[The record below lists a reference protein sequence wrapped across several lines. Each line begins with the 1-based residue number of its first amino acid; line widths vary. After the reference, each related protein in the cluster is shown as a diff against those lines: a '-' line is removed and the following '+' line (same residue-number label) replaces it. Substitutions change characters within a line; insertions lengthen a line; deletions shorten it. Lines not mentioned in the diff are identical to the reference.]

1 MKEEFIKKYIDKIS
15 ISDINSFSLKNNI
28 SLNNNELNL
37 IYKYVK
43 NDWKT
48 IIYGNYNSILN
59 DLKSKI
65 DIDKYKKIEQLF
77 YKFKSKYQNLL

>member
-65 DIDKYKKIEQLF
+65 SIDKYNKIEKLF

>member
-1 MKEEFIKKYIDKIS
+1 MKENIIKEYINKIT
-15 ISDINSFSLKNNI
+15 ISDISRFASNNNI
-28 SLNNNELNL
+28 NLNNEELNI

-65 DIDKYKKIEQLF
+65 DIDKYKKIEQYRIEHF
-77 YKFKSKYQNLL
+77 ERRRKWQ

>member
-1 MKEEFIKKYIDKIS
+1 MKENIIRGYIEKIT
-15 ISDINSFSLKNNI
+15 ISDINRFALNNNI

-48 IIYGNYNSILN
+48 ILYGNYNSTLN
-59 DLKSKI
+59 DLKNKI
-65 DIDKYKKIEQLF
+65 DINKYNKIEQLF

>member
-1 MKEEFIKKYIDKIS
+1 MEKIISEYINKIS
-15 ISDINSFSLKNNI
+15 IQDIIEFANKNNI
-28 SLNNNELNL
+28 YLNDYESNL
-37 IYKYVK
+37 IYNYIK

-59 DLKSKI
+59 DLKNKI
-65 DIDKYKKIEQLF
+65 DINKYNKIEQLF

>member
-48 IIYGNYNSILN
+48 IIYGNYTVILN
-59 DLKSKI
+59 DLKNKI
-65 DIDKYKKIEQLF
+65 DSNKYNQIEQLF

>member
-1 MKEEFIKKYIDKIS
+1 MEQVIKKYIDKIN
-15 ISDINSFSLKNNI
+15 INDINRFANNNNI
-28 SLNNNELNL
+28 SLNNDELNL

-65 DIDKYKKIEQLF
+65 SIDKYNKIEQLF

>member
-1 MKEEFIKKYIDKIS
+1 MEQIIKKYIDKIN
-15 ISDINSFSLKNNI
+15 INDINRFANKNNI
-28 SLNNNELNL
+28 SLSNDELNL

-65 DIDKYKKIEQLF
+65 SIDKYNKIEKLF

>member
-1 MKEEFIKKYIDKIS
+1 MKENIIRGYIDKIT
-15 ISDINSFSLKNNI
+15 ISDINRFALNNNI
-28 SLNNNELNL
+28 NLNNNELNI

-59 DLKSKI
+59 DLKNRI
-65 DIDKYKKIEQLF
+65 DINKYNKIEQLF